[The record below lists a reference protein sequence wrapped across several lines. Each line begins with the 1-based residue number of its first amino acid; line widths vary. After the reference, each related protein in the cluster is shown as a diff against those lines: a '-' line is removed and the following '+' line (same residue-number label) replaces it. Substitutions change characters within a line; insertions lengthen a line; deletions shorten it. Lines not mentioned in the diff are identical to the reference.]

1 MSAFNAVLQS
11 RLERRNVHLLN
22 ISHDGCMVR
31 IRSGVTPSIGE
42 PVSIL
47 LLNDRKLTG
56 KVVWLGQQDC
66 GIRFSSRL
74 EAPDDFIHFDEL
86 GLDFY
91 IGIRSRQL
99 DRSR

>member
-1 MSAFNAVLQS
+1 
-11 RLERRNVHLLN
+11 
-22 ISHDGCMVR
+22 
-31 IRSGVTPSIGE
+31 
-42 PVSIL
+42 
-47 LLNDRKLTG
+47 
-56 KVVWLGQQDC
+56 VWLGQQDC

-74 EAPDDFIHFDEL
+74 EVPDDFIHFDEL